1 MRPAPDAT
9 VMAAPG
15 TLNTMAGGAEALF
28 ASHRTGTQGQN
39 RGNKGKVEGWLEGTG
54 NAGAG
59 TTSGRESSLAEQPKF
74 GAPTAEPG
82 GRPPLS
88 GAAARLL
95 AKTANEKI
103 ATFNNAI
110 ASAEANMGPEEP
122 DNTMFD
128 RVESN
133 ASSMASARAQFV
145 DERQKLRE
153 RETRIR
159 VSIVQIKHLPRMD
172 TFGKTDAF
180 CIITVDNKWAGGQRM
195 RRKTVVV
202 KKNLNPEFTDQTFDF
217 MIKDYPE
224 QVIPTPRKRLHFV
237 IGGASLAE

>member
-1 MRPAPDAT
+1 
-9 VMAAPG
+9 MAAPG

-28 ASHRTGTQGQN
+28 ASHRTGTQGQEN

-74 GAPTAEPG
+74 GAPAAEPG

-110 ASAEANMGPEEP
+110 ASAEASMGPEEP